1 MDALLANAIASIQVG
16 VEDYEMGQP
25 ARTVSATRNLHA
37 GLLLLAKWVL
47 VGTVQNAT
55 EDDVIAIAYEPELD
69 GADGVKYVPRG
80 KRTIGLEEIERRF
93 KKLKLHLSPEAK
105 TRLRS
110 LAQVRNAVEHRYAD
124 KAAVSLPKTVS
135 AAFVVAAELFRLGDL
150 DPVDVLGNA
159 WHVMLRVN
167 EVYAEELKACRTTF
181 RNVKWK
187 FAVPDGVGPECP
199 VCGSDLV
206 EQIKP
211 DNEAQ
216 DYVRGKC
223 QSCGKEMEAETVVE
237 RLVRLQYS
245 ALDHQSIMDGGEGV
259 LYACPSCSRETYV
272 NEFDENC
279 EVTGCVNCEFKLGN
293 CFRCHTNLTPDD
305 LYDDT
310 EDLCGY
316 CGNLIVKTNKY

>member
-16 VEDYEMGQP
+16 VEDYETGQP

-80 KRTIGLEEIERRF
+80 KRTIGLQDIERRF
-93 KKLKLHLSPEAK
+93 KKFGLKLSAEAK
-105 TRLRS
+105 KRLTS
-110 LAQVRNAVEHRYAD
+110 LARERNAVEHRYTPE
-124 KAAVSLPKTVS
+124 AALLRRTVS
-135 AAFVVAAELFRLGDL
+135 EAFVVATEFFRLGRL
-150 DPVDVLGNA
+150 YPVDVLGNE
-159 WHVMLRVN
+159 WHVMLKVN
-167 EVYAEELKACRTTF
+167 EVYAKELAACQTTF
-181 RNVKWK
+181 GNVEWK
-187 FAVPDGVGPECP
+187 FAVPDDVGPECP

-206 EQIKP
+206 GQIEP

-216 DYVRGKC
+216 DCARGKC
-223 QSCGKEMEAETVVE
+223 RSCGEEIEAETVVE
-237 RLVRLQYS
+237 CLVGPQYW
-245 ALDHQSIMDGGEGV
+245 ALDHQSIKDGGEGV

-272 NEFDENC
+272 SEFDENC

-310 EDLCGY
+310 DDLCGY
-316 CGNLIVKTNKY
+316 CGNLIAKVKEY